1 MSCIEPD
8 ARLVRQLGQRVDRHA
23 LHAVAC
29 TAQGDRGYGRALQQQ
44 RADEQP
50 RPPPGS
56 SRAALPSATRQCA
69 VCISAY
75 VASHANW
82 TASRDGRTR
91 CRAAATWAALTSAA
105 SSDSRIAASA
115 ASLTKAAQ
123 SAAEKP
129 SSSTASL
136 ARSTSDANG
145 TLRDAALRISAR
157 ACAPGGGTYTRRSKR
172 PGRSSAGST
181 RSGRFVAPITT
192 TLRSASTPSSSV
204 SSEATTRSVVQPSD
218 ACPRTARS
226 LSPTHLLS
234 SSAPL
239 TDRTLALPVPAI
251 ALTR

>member
-82 TASRDGRTR
+82 
-91 CRAAATWAALTSAA
+91 AA

-181 RSGRFVAPITT
+181 RSGRFVAPTTT
-192 TLRSASTPSSSV
+192 TLR
-204 SSEATTRSVVQPSD
+204 
-218 ACPRTARS
+218 
-226 LSPTHLLS
+226 
-234 SSAPL
+234 
-239 TDRTLALPVPAI
+239 
-251 ALTR
+251 